1 MSPTPAVEAARA
13 AGVEFELLEYE
24 HDPRHDSYGEEA
36 VEALGLDPSEVF
48 KTLVAQIDNRDLA
61 VAIVP
66 VTSQLDFKALA
77 LALGGQRA
85 AMVEAKHAERATGYV
100 LGGISPL
107 GQRRKLVTVVDASA
121 EEHDRIH
128 VSAGRRGMEIA
139 LAPADLVRLTD
150 AIVAPIARG

>member
-13 AGVEFELLEYE
+13 AGVEFELLKYE

-36 VEALGLDPSEVF
+36 VKALGLDPAEVF

-66 VTSQLDFKALA
+66 VTSRLDFKALA
-77 LALGGQRA
+77 SALGGRRA

-107 GQRRKLVTVVDASA
+107 GQRRKLAAVVDASA
-121 EEHDRIH
+121 EEQDRIH

-150 AIVAPIARG
+150 AIVAPIARS